1 MWYNVS
7 QYSFL
12 KEWEAL
18 NGKLRKAL
26 KIAIFTTLLL
36 VISCN
41 ANMDTNDKN
50 KALNEYKLKN
60 ISEVIKNSLQL
71 ESDPKFKKEPESNI
85 NQSTPPILEIEKIE
99 PGKQE
104 MSLKSEFGSESLMPL
119 EEPEEANMAK
129 SEEEIAKIQEK
140 LLLIGASDEI
150 TDQELGENMQKFLN
164 PTTVEFKI
172 STTTNETILT
182 TIEEEEI
189 NNNKDKIFDHKEEN
203 VTLGNN
209 SLENATSNK
218 NTITLAQNQKY
229 TTHLKNDDKFITKEY
244 LKQVRDSLDKA
255 LNAIKNLET
264 SKEFRE
270 LENLP
275 KDQKNSPSAKKES
288 TESNINNTNTENI
301 EIIKNRL
308 LEELN
313 KSELIFED
321 TKDPLGTS
329 TIKKVIDAAKKWQEK
344 ENSSQIDW
352 DLGFKFHPNPKFY
365 NKLTAQE
372 YKVLAE
378 KFTKVKNEYKNTK
391 EQLKA
396 ESKLT
401 TNSISKII
409 NATKEFTNQVINLIL
424 LVEKN
429 YQ

>member
-1 MWYNVS
+1 
-7 QYSFL
+7 
-12 KEWEAL
+12 
-18 NGKLRKAL
+18 
-26 KIAIFTTLLL
+26 
-36 VISCN
+36 
-41 ANMDTNDKN
+41 
-50 KALNEYKLKN
+50 
-60 ISEVIKNSLQL
+60 
-71 ESDPKFKKEPESNI
+71 
-85 NQSTPPILEIEKIE
+85 
-99 PGKQE
+99 

-209 SLENATSNK
+209 SLENATLNK

-275 KDQKNSPSAKKES
+275 KDQENSPSAKKES

-344 ENSSQIDW
+344 ENSSQIYW

-401 TNSISKII
+401 TNSIGKII
-409 NATKEFTNQVINLIL
+409 NATKEFANQVINLIL

>member
-1 MWYNVS
+1 
-7 QYSFL
+7 
-12 KEWEAL
+12 
-18 NGKLRKAL
+18 
-26 KIAIFTTLLL
+26 
-36 VISCN
+36 
-41 ANMDTNDKN
+41 
-50 KALNEYKLKN
+50 
-60 ISEVIKNSLQL
+60 
-71 ESDPKFKKEPESNI
+71 
-85 NQSTPPILEIEKIE
+85 
-99 PGKQE
+99 

-209 SLENATSNK
+209 SLENATLNK

-275 KDQKNSPSAKKES
+275 KDQENSPSAKKES

-329 TIKKVIDAAKKWQEK
+329 TIKR
-344 ENSSQIDW
+344 S
-352 DLGFKFHPNPKFY
+352 
-365 NKLTAQE
+365 
-372 YKVLAE
+372 
-378 KFTKVKNEYKNTK
+378 
-391 EQLKA
+391 
-396 ESKLT
+396 
-401 TNSISKII
+401 
-409 NATKEFTNQVINLIL
+409 
-424 LVEKN
+424 
-429 YQ
+429 

>member
-1 MWYNVS
+1 M
-7 QYSFL
+7 
-12 KEWEAL
+12 

-104 MSLKSEFGSESLMPL
+104 ISLKSEFGSESLMPL

-209 SLENATSNK
+209 SLENATLNK

-255 LNAIKNLET
+255 LNAIK
-264 SKEFRE
+264 
-270 LENLP
+270 
-275 KDQKNSPSAKKES
+275 
-288 TESNINNTNTENI
+288 I
-301 EIIKNRL
+301 
-308 LEELN
+308 
-313 KSELIFED
+313 
-321 TKDPLGTS
+321 
-329 TIKKVIDAAKKWQEK
+329 
-344 ENSSQIDW
+344 
-352 DLGFKFHPNPKFY
+352 
-365 NKLTAQE
+365 
-372 YKVLAE
+372 
-378 KFTKVKNEYKNTK
+378 
-391 EQLKA
+391 
-396 ESKLT
+396 
-401 TNSISKII
+401 
-409 NATKEFTNQVINLIL
+409 
-424 LVEKN
+424 
-429 YQ
+429 

>member
-1 MWYNVS
+1 M
-7 QYSFL
+7 
-12 KEWEAL
+12 K
-18 NGKLRKAL
+18 GKLRKAL
-26 KIAIFTTLLL
+26 KILIFATLLL
-36 VISCN
+36 AISCN

-60 ISEVIKNSLQL
+60 ISEVIKNSLRL
-71 ESDPKFKKEPESNI
+71 ESDPNLKKEPESNI

-104 MSLKSEFGSESLMPL
+104 MSLKSEFDSESLMPP
-119 EEPEEANMAK
+119 EELEEANMVK

-150 TDQELGENMQKFLN
+150 TDQELDENTQKSLN
-164 PTTVEFKI
+164 PTTIEFKI
-172 STTTNETILT
+172 STTTKEAILIP
-182 TIEEEEI
+182 IEEEEI
-189 NNNKDKIFDHKEEN
+189 NNDKDKIFDPKEEN
-203 VTLGNN
+203 NT
-209 SLENATSNK
+209 LENETFNK
-218 NTITLAQNQKY
+218 STITFTQNLKNQFQTY
-229 TTHLKNDDKFITKEY
+229 STHLKSNENFITKEY
-244 LKQVRDSLDKA
+244 AKQVRDSLDKA

-275 KDQKNSPSAKKES
+275 KDQKNSLNNTKDSIEG
-288 TESNINNTNTENI
+288 NINNVNTENI
-301 EIIKNRL
+301 EITKNRL

-321 TKDPLGTS
+321 TKDPLGAS
-329 TIKKVIDAAKKWQEK
+329 TIKEVIDAAKKWQEK
-344 ENSSQIDW
+344 ENSNQIDW
-352 DLGFKFHPNPKFY
+352 DLGLKFHPNPKLY
-365 NKLTAQE
+365 NKLVAQE

-401 TNSISKII
+401 TNNISKII
-409 NATKEFTNQVINLIL
+409 EATKEFTNQVINLIL
-424 LVEKN
+424 LVEN
-429 YQ
+429 NHQ